1 MTFTPVLKAD
11 ENGWDQWAVFVL
23 KKLER
28 LDEHYEA
35 LRKEV
40 NAGYIDMQKEVS
52 TIHAEIATLKARAGM
67 WGAVGAAIP
76 ILLMLAIQLM
86 LR

>member
-1 MTFTPVLKAD
+1 MTAPNLSAD
-11 ENGWDQWAVFVL
+11 SDGWDQWAIYVL
-23 KKLER
+23 KELER
-28 LDEHYEA
+28 LNIHYEA

-40 NAGYIDMQKEVS
+40 SSIR
-52 TIHAEIATLKARAGM
+52 TEIATLKAKAGL

-76 ILLMLAIQLM
+76 VLVLLAVQLL